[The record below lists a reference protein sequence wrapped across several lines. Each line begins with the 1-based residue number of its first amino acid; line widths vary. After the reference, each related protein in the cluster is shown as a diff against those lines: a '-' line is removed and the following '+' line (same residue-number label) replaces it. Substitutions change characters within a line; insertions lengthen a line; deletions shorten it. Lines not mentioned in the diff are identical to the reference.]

1 MTQTVSGRR
10 PIVTAAR
17 RLASARFMGLGLVAT
32 LVVLASCQ
40 RDTGPATWKVKGK
53 LLRKGQPVA
62 LPEGSSIL
70 FRSLSDPPVQA
81 SGEIQRD
88 GSFELWSDLGKEGT
102 VAGEHRV
109 MILTPLLE
117 VGQKPPISPRYQS
130 YDTSGLKATV
140 QPHHRNELTIEID

>member
-1 MTQTVSGRR
+1 MTHPVSGCQAM
-10 PIVTAAR
+10 VTASWRLTAR
-17 RLASARFMGLGLVAT
+17 RLMGLGLVAA
-32 LVVLASCQ
+32 LAVLAACQ

-53 LLRKGQPVA
+53 LVRKGQPVA

-109 MILTPLLE
+109 MILVPLLE

>member
-1 MTQTVSGRR
+1 MTQTASGRR
-10 PIVTAAR
+10 RIANASW
-17 RLASARFMGLGLVAT
+17 RLAPARLMGLGLVAA
-32 LVVLASCQ
+32 LVVLAGCQ
-40 RDTGPATWKVKGK
+40 RDAGPVTWKVKGK
-53 LLRKGQPVA
+53 LVRKGQPVA

-88 GSFELWSDLGKEGT
+88 GTFELWSDLGKQGT

-109 MILTPLLE
+109 MIVTPLLE

-130 YDTSGLKATV
+130 FDTSGLKATV
-140 QPHHRNELTIEID
+140 QPNHRNELTIEIE